1 MMDEALNELR
11 MFKDGHTYIFRYTD
25 SNRSDMLRWIASFA
39 ASEYVNLNWYDAAML
54 SKKIRQQP
62 QNQR

>member
-1 MMDEALNELR
+1 MDESINVLR
-11 MFKDGHTYIFRYTD
+11 FIKDGHTYIFRYTD